1 MSEKKMTLFSIGIH
15 GISEILLES
24 ISRQQQQQQQEEQK
38 KSPNFNWCHLLVQGF

>member
-1 MSEKKMTLFSIGIH
+1 MSEKKMTLFSIGVH

-24 ISRQQQQQQQEEQK
+24 ISRQQQQQEEQK